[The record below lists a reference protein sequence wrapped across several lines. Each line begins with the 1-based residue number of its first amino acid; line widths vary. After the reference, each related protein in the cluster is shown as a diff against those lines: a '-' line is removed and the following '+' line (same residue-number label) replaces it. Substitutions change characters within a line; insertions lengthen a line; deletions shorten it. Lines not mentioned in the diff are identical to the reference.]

1 MGFTVRK
8 AINNIVTGV
17 FCLTLISCAI
27 LSDMP
32 AGSEYDYDT
41 IITNGRVLDGTGNP
55 WYYADIAIKGDEI
68 VTIGEVQGEVAR
80 DTIDATGLY
89 VTPGFIDVHSH
100 AGSGLTD
107 PELSGAKPLLL
118 QGITTV
124 FVNPDGGGAV
134 DLEQQR
140 RELLEDGIGVNVAQ
154 MVPHGSIRG
163 EVIGMED
170 RAPAP
175 DEMREMKRLVREGM
189 RAGGFG
195 LSSGPFYSPG
205 SYATTGEL
213 VELAREAA
221 AYDGAYTSHIRDES
235 NYTIGLEAAVDEV
248 IQVAREARLPGVVT
262 HIKALG
268 PPVWGL
274 SETIVANIEQ
284 ARAEGVEVF
293 ADQYPYMAS
302 ATGLIPALVPR
313 WAEVGGHDELVERLE
328 DPELFPKIRSGMKEN
343 LARRGG
349 ADRIQFRYYRPDAT
363 IEGKTLQEVAG
374 ARNRSPLEM
383 AIELIKEGRPGIVS
397 FNMTEE
403 DVHRF
408 MRQRWTM
415 TSSDGGLV
423 PLGQGVPHPRNYG
436 TYPRKIKKYV
446 TEKEVIDLPSAIRSM
461 TTLPAQVFG
470 LTDRGQLR
478 EGAKADFAMFDL
490 EQFADKATF
499 QEPHQYSTGME
510 YVLVN
515 GTVVVREGTFSSKRA
530 GRILRHIA
538 EKDDK
543 ERK

>member
-1 MGFTVRK
+1 MGFTVK
-8 AINNIVTGV
+8 KMINNIVTG
-17 FCLTLISCAI
+17 FLCLTVTAACAT

-32 AGSEYDYDT
+32 AEHEYDFDT
-41 IITNGRVLDGTGNP
+41 LIINGRVLDGTGNP
-55 WYYADIAIKGDEI
+55 WYYTDIGIKDDEI
-68 VTIGEVQGEVAR
+68 VKVGELKNAVAR
-80 DTIDATGLY
+80 DTIDAAGLY

-100 AGSGLTD
+100 AGSGLAD
-107 PELSGAKPLLL
+107 PELSEAKPLLL

-134 DLEQQR
+134 DLEKQR
-140 RELLEDGIGVNVAQ
+140 RDLLEDGIGVNVAQ
-154 MVPHGSIRG
+154 MVPHGSIRSA
-163 EVIGMED
+163 VIGMED
-170 RAPAP
+170 RVPAP
-175 DEMREMKRLVREGM
+175 GEMEEMKRLVREGM
-189 RAGGFG
+189 RGGAFG

-248 IQVAREARLPGVVT
+248 IQVAREAQLPGVVT

-274 SETIVANIEQ
+274 SETIVANIEK

-302 ATGLIPALVPR
+302 ATGLISALVPR
-313 WAEVGGHDELVERLE
+313 WAEEGGHDKLVDRLE
-328 DPELFPKIRSGMKEN
+328 SPELFPKIRLEMKEN

-349 ADRIQFRYYRPDAT
+349 ADRIQFRYYDPDST

-383 AIELIKEGRPGIVS
+383 AVELIKEGKPGIVS
-397 FNMTEE
+397 FNMSEE

-408 MRQRWTM
+408 MRQPWTM

-436 TYPRKIKKYV
+436 TYSRKIKKYA
-446 TEKEVIDLPSAIRSM
+446 TEKEVVDLPSAIRSM

-470 LTDRGQLR
+470 ITGRGQIR
-478 EGAKADFAMFDL
+478 EGAKADIAVFDL
-490 EQFADKATF
+490 DEITDEATF
-499 QEPHQYSTGME
+499 QNPHQYSQGMK

-515 GTVVVREGTFSSKRA
+515 GHYALKEGQILSPRR
-530 GRILRHIA
+530 GRVLHHSA
-538 EKDDK
+538 Q
-543 ERK
+543 